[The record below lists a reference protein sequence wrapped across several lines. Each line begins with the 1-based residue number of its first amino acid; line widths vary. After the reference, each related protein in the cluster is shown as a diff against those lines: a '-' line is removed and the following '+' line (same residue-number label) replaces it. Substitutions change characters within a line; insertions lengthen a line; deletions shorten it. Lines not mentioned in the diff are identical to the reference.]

1 MLIRCYLKAWDG
13 SDAQEKNDILLKNLS
28 VIEFYKSDPDFQM
41 KVLFAF
47 EIFLS
52 ESKRDDRWSSKLF
65 NQ

>member
-1 MLIRCYLKAWDG
+1 MLIRCYLEALDG
-13 SDAQEKNDILLKNLS
+13 SDTQAKNDILLKNLS
-28 VIEFYKSDPDFQM
+28 VIEFYKADPDFQM